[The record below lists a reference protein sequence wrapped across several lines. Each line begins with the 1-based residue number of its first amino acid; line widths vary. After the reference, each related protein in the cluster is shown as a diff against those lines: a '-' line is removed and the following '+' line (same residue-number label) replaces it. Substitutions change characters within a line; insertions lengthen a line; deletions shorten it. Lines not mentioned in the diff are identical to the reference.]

1 MEYTL
6 ECWMK
11 VIEKIGYTFL
21 NESSR
26 YSSDINIISYK
37 KDLTFSYKI
46 IYIYFNYLTSEVTST
61 FVREHYNFPNI
72 DDKITTMSEF
82 IKENLENFRE
92 VRIEEILSQPINCE
106 IQI

>member
-37 KDLTFSYKI
+37 KDLAFSYKI

-61 FVREHYNFPNI
+61 FIREHYNFPNI

-92 VRIEEILSQPINCE
+92 VRIEEILSQPINRE